1 MTAKPSLWTRI
12 RHALFGKPL
21 TPEEGRAR
29 HEAQVA
35 RSRGAAP
42 GQAQS
47 GNTSM
52 QSQTWW

>member
-1 MTAKPSLWTRI
+1 MTAKPSLWTRM
-12 RHALFGKPL
+12 RHALFGRPL

-47 GNTSM
+47 RA
-52 QSQTWW
+52 QSVQNQTWI

>member
-21 TPEEGRAR
+21 TQEEARAR
-29 HEAQVA
+29 HDAQVA
-35 RSRGAAP
+35 RARGSAP

-47 GNTSM
+47 GAQSM
-52 QSQTWW
+52 QNQTWI